1 MRTTVLTV
9 VQSILSS
16 MDSDE
21 VNSLNDTI
29 EAQQVASIIESCY
42 NDIITTIDLPDQ
54 STFLQLDASLDSAL
68 PTVMY
73 LPQAFDTLEW
83 LRYNKRGSGT
93 SVSSSQTWTS
103 PDDITIHF
111 GTDEATW
118 SSGSSTGDDNEQFT
132 PLKFLTREEFLRH
145 TMSFDSNDTNVLT
158 YYLRV
163 GGVDITL
170 LCQTDKPPDYYTVVE
185 GRTILFD
192 SYDSSLDLTL
202 QTSKTLGYGRKGT
215 YIVVDDTTV
224 IDLDSKYYTILY
236 NEAKALAF
244 SELKQMENPHALKK
258 ARRGWI
264 KSQKVKNAVP
274 YGDPAINTLPTYGR
288 RIR

>member
-1 MRTTVLTV
+1 
-9 VQSILSS
+9 

-21 VNSLNDTI
+21 VNSLGDTI
-29 EAQQVASIIESCY
+29 EAQQVANIIESCY
-42 NDIITTIDLPDQ
+42 NDLITTVDLPDQ
-54 STFLQLDASLDSAL
+54 WTFLQLDASLDPAK

-118 SSGSSTGDDNEQFT
+118 SSGSSSGDDNEQFT
-132 PLKFLTREEFLRH
+132 PLKFLTKEEFLRQ
-145 TMSFDSNDTNVLT
+145 TFSFDSNDPNVLT
-158 YYLRV
+158 YTIDV
-163 GGVDITL
+163 EGSNITL
-170 LCQTDKPPDYYTVVE
+170 LCQEDKPPDYYTVIG

-192 SYDSSLDLTL
+192 SYDAVVDMTL
-202 QTSKTLGYGRKGT
+202 QTSKTLGYGRKAT
-215 YIVVDDTTV
+215 SLILDDTTV
-224 IDLDSKYYTILY
+224 IDLDAKYYTILY

-244 SELKQMENPHALKK
+244 SELKNMENPHAIKK

-264 KSQKVKNAVP
+264 KSQKVKNIP